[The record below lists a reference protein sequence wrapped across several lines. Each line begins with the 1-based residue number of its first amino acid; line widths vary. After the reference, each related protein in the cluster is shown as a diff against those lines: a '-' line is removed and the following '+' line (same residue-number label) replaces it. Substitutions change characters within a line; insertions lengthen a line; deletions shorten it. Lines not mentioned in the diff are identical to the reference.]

1 MGFCCGASMVG
12 AIGTVRY
19 KKTLIHQV
27 PIIYCP
33 ICHAFEVYPKV
44 KDEYE
49 ILAEYAHADRAG
61 EVTFS
66 DYVDLSDKEDLF
78 EDCVNYDGSAEDAL
92 RQQIDHA
99 LDLLAVAHKLGDEEW
114 KKDLLNR
121 LKVLSERLSNLH
133 SPSAKSG
140 Y

>member
-1 MGFCCGASMVG
+1 MGFCCGASMLG
-12 AIGTVRY
+12 AIGTVKY

-33 ICHAFEVYPKV
+33 ICRSFDVYPKIR
-44 KDEYE
+44 DEYE

-78 EDCVNYDGSAEDAL
+78 EDCINYDGSSENAIRL
-92 RQQIDHA
+92 QIDHA
-99 LDLLAVAHKLGDEEW
+99 LDLLVVAKKLGDEEW
-114 KKDLLNR
+114 KNDLLKR
-121 LKVLSERLSNLH
+121 LKILSRRL
-133 SPSAKSG
+133 PSEHRSSTN
-140 Y
+140 

>member
-33 ICHAFEVYPKV
+33 ICHAFQVYPKV

-78 EDCVNYDGSAEDAL
+78 EDCISYDGSSESAL
-92 RQQIDHA
+92 REQIDHA
-99 LDLLAVAHKLGDEEW
+99 LDLLVVANKLGEDDW

-121 LKVLSERLSNLH
+121 LKVLSKRLSSH
-133 SPSAKSG
+133 RAPSANSG
-140 Y
+140 N